1 MQTKTNSWSR
11 SSIVRKQQEL
21 IANKGLDTTT
31 IQSEER
37 YAVQNKLGEGG
48 MGQVYKTTDLD
59 LKRPVALK
67 TLKAEFAQDRDQLL
81 QFIQEAQSTGRLE
94 HPSIPPVHELGLS
107 DEGLVYFTMKLVN
120 GVTLSE
126 VITKL
131 REGDRETHRRFSFDY
146 RAQVMI
152 ALCQAVHFANTSGVF
167 HRDIKPDNIM
177 LGQHG
182 EILLMDWGA
191 SFDLLTRGERPEE
204 PDFIGTPAYAAPER
218 FGDPDAACIATSEVF
233 SLGVVM
239 YELFTLKTAY
249 EAKSMREL
257 ISQVMGTDLPPA
269 YKAQSP
275 FQTPC
280 PAEYSHII
288 RRATLRNE
296 KERIE
301 NAGVLGEEI
310 QLALQNMS
318 AVVCPCTGV
327 KRVLSVLDRIV
338 NAWGGAGAAFVFIW
352 QILPFILVA
361 LLLWQHLK

>member
-167 HRDIKPDNIM
+167 HRDIKP
-177 LGQHG
+177 
-182 EILLMDWGA
+182 
-191 SFDLLTRGERPEE
+191 RGERPEE